1 MSLSIKTGVR
11 VFGLRPE
18 ILLAVVVAEGIW
30 REFGVDLVLTA
41 GIDGAH
47 VEGSFHYS
55 GNAVDLRTN
64 NLPTD
69 QTGLVLGKLSD
80 RLGADYFAQIESD
93 HIHVQ
98 FKPKATYTGGTPA
111 NV

>member
-1 MSLSIKTGVR
+1 MSLSIKLGVR

-18 ILLAVVVAEGIW
+18 ILLAILVAEGIW
-30 REFGVDLVLTA
+30 REFGADLVLTA

-55 GNAVDLRTN
+55 GNAIDLRTN

-69 QTGLVLGKLSD
+69 KTGEVLKCLSQ
-80 RLGADYFAQIESD
+80 RLGEDYFAQFESD
-93 HIHVQ
+93 HIHIQ
-98 FKPKATYTGGTPA
+98 FKPKATYTGGATT